1 MALSKEERI
10 VEIVMNSKQP
20 QASLK
25 ELEKGAAAL
34 RSQLK
39 GMATDSKDFAE
50 KSKELQGVEN
60 RLKGV
65 RDEVK
70 GVSTSFSELK
80 NQIKNVAIGAIAFVG
95 FQALTGSMGTLIAA
109 NAKLSDQY
117 ADIQKTTGMTRIE
130 VEKLDASLGNMQTRT
145 AKADLRD
152 IAIAAG
158 QLGYAGKDIL
168 PFVNAMDKLNVAL
181 GDEFADS
188 REITT
193 QLGGLRNVLID
204 MKSANASDDMLKI
217 GNAIN
222 VLSSEGAA
230 TAPVLADFANRIG
243 GVGINLGLTSAQ
255 TLGLSSTLQELNVS
269 TERGGTAVVKIL
281 QKMLTNTSEFAKV
294 AGIPM
299 GEFTDLLNKDL
310 FGAFVKVM
318 EGVKA
323 TGKESTVLAGIIK
336 DLELQGAGASEIFG
350 KLSNNTDLLTKRSE
364 QAGNALQNTD
374 SIMNEF
380 SIKNETLAAKVEKIQ
395 KAMAGAFTNSS
406 VMKGIEW
413 MISGLAEM
421 VTKTEDVA
429 GKINDETVGVNK
441 LVAEITNSNTTS
453 ERRNVIYDELQKN
466 YPGIIE
472 NIDKENINVKE
483 LTKNLEKF
491 NSAQVNRVVIAMQ
504 QEKLDEKNKAMA
516 EIKKQQFEAQ
526 MKAEEKVY
534 EYSLNKQEDV
544 FKKTREIMASELS
557 GKEKMMAI
565 SKLSMSED
573 MKALGFQDQRKKDF
587 VLMRSAAGT
596 ALNELTKLSKEENKL
611 TAETNNLLKE
621 KKNLLDE
628 LGMGDKPSGAD
639 TKTGGDKK
647 TGGSGAAGLSLT
659 DSDKDKILKAFQDLI
674 GDIEDERK
682 KLVLSGMAD
691 KAKELQEVEFRYA
704 ELRKRAKG
712 HSKEIAQI
720 NELEKSAV
728 SQINKKYEAKDAEAL
743 LKMQKA
749 HAEAWAMMTETT
761 DTEADKQIRAVEKKY
776 SDIAE
781 KMKAAG
787 EDTAMLEELKNAEI
801 LAIVDKY
808 WAEIDAKREKNDAKE
823 VASLETKSARDAA
836 HYFRKVKE
844 SEQYA
849 NQISAI
855 WGGLNATLAN
865 SEDKM
870 LAKEKRNNTE
880 KKKDLDRLLEYKK
893 ISQAV
898 YNTQVAAMDEELD
911 AKTKEI
917 RLKQAKR
924 EKALAVFNSVINTAM
939 AASQINANPA
949 VNADFT
955 QTLRAILTGLVIAA
969 GTAQTI
975 AIATQPLPEF
985 AMGGPTIA
993 GGGPVNSEFVG
1004 RIGEKGPEWVAP
1016 NWMLKS
1022 PATANV
1028 IGMLEAVR
1036 QTRSFASGGSTT
1048 AELPTQN
1055 NVGAATPS
1063 GGESAALMGTLE
1075 AIMLEL
1081 RALRTEGV
1089 RGVWDFDYYTK
1100 SLEEIERSKKGA
1112 KIG

>member
-1 MALSKEERI
+1 MALSKEERL

-50 KSKELQGVEN
+50 KSKELQGVEK

-158 QLGYAGKDIL
+158 QLGYSGKEVL

-193 QLGGLRNVLID
+193 QLGKLRNVLVD
-204 MKSANASDDMLKI
+204 VRSVNAADDMLKL

-243 GVGINLGLTSAQ
+243 GSAINLGLTSAQ
-255 TLGLSSTLQELNVS
+255 VLGLSSTLQELNVS
-269 TERGGTAVVKIL
+269 TERGGTAVVRIL
-281 QKMLTNTSEFAKV
+281 DKMLNNTSEFAKV
-294 AGIPM
+294 ANMKIQP
-299 GEFTDLLNKDL
+299 FTDLLNKDL

-336 DLELQGAGASEIFG
+336 DLELQGAGASEVFG
-350 KLSNNTDLLTKRSE
+350 KLSNNTDLLTKRNE
-364 QAGNALQNTD
+364 QAAGALTNTS

-380 SIKNETLAAKVEKIQ
+380 SIKNETFAAKVEKIQ
-395 KAMAGAFTNSS
+395 KAMAGAFTNSAF
-406 VMKGIEW
+406 KAGLDDLATGILQL
-413 MISGLAEM
+413 IGLADATTMAFEKQQAEVNNLTTNVEPLINTYERLSLKKKLNKDESDKLKDSIAKIAENIPTAISAFDKYGKAM
-421 VTKTEDVA
+421 GINTEIARAYVKEQKNILQLDNENLIKAQRVA
-429 GKINDETVGVNK
+429 MFDLRKEIDAMQKALSRKDAKGNILMEITTLGGAQSTQVIRKEVKATNEY
-441 LVAEITNSNTTS
+441 VAE
-453 ERRNVIYDELQKN
+453 LQ
-466 YPGIIE
+466 
-472 NIDKENINVKE
+472 
-483 LTKNLEKF
+483 TKLEKKQIELETRAAKI
-491 NSAQVNRVVIAMQ
+491 AQ
-504 QEKLDEKNKAMA
+504 
-516 EIKKQQFEAQ
+516 
-526 MKAEEKVY
+526 
-534 EYSLNKQEDV
+534 
-544 FKKTREIMASELS
+544 LS
-557 GKEKMMAI
+557 GEKT
-565 SKLSMSED
+565 KGE
-573 MKALGFQDQRKKDF
+573 KAVTDTGTGAENA
-587 VLMRSAAGT
+587 VGGT
-596 ALNELTKLSKEENKL
+596 AAAS
-611 TAETNNLLKE
+611 
-621 KKNLLDE
+621 
-628 LGMGDKPSGAD
+628 
-639 TKTGGDKK
+639 
-647 TGGSGAAGLSLT
+647 AGLALT

-674 GDIEDERK
+674 KDIEDERK

-691 KAKELQEVEFRYA
+691 KAKELQEVEFRYT

-720 NELEKSAV
+720 NELEKSAIA
-728 SQINKKYEAKDAEAL
+728 QINKKYEAKDAEAL

-749 HAEAWAMMTETT
+749 HADAWAMMTEAT
-761 DTEADKQIRAVEKKY
+761 DTEADKQIKVVEKKY
-776 SDIAE
+776 ADIAE

-823 VASLETKSARDAA
+823 ASSLETKAARDAA

-844 SEQYA
+844 SEQFA
-849 NQISAI
+849 NQISSI
-855 WGGLNATLAN
+855 WAGLNATLAN

-870 LAKEKRNNTE
+870 LAKEKRNNIE

-893 ISQAV
+893 ISQAN
-898 YNTQVAAMDEELD
+898 YNTQVVALDEELD

-1055 NVGAATPS
+1055 NVGAAAPS

-1075 AIMLEL
+1075 AIMNEL
-1081 RALRTEGV
+1081 RLIRTQGV
-1089 RGVWDFDYYTK
+1089 KGVWDFDYYTK
-1100 SLEEIERSKKGA
+1100 SLEEIERSKSGA
-1112 KIG
+1112 KLG